1 MLHCLKITKK
11 LHCFKPLLSALAVV
25 ILTTA
30 LAVSS
35 FATGVEGHI
44 NTTFY
49 YWTTQEFFQDLTRYS
64 RVGPDVDLTQ
74 WSLGHSVTGQCVVYP
89 FTGIYNDVNGEQAF
103 FTRYFTYTIQYE
115 FHNANLNT
123 WRNPTYNGTPNVVFL
138 REYTD
143 PLTDGIRIQDVLP
156 TDSYSVTVSNS
167 LGNNQTIVN
176 LTINTSAESFPL
188 DSIKYVAPLLYS
200 SSESEFYLQYVGVT
214 GTYDP
219 DGDKFQ
225 QALLQQLNI
234 FGQQNHEDLMKIYES
249 INDDSEGNSYDTSV
263 GGAVGDMSSIE
274 DSIFNDINSKSATVE
289 LNGQTINLQMD
300 SNALNALQSF
310 VNGYSEGQFNSRAA
324 IYINDVFN
332 EFIPYLAFPVFISL
346 ALGVCLL
353 FLEGRRT

>member
-1 MLHCLKITKK
+1 MWHYLKITKK
-11 LHCFKPLLSALAVV
+11 SRFFKPLLTALAVV
-25 ILTTA
+25 FITTA

-35 FATGVEGHI
+35 FATDVVGNI

-49 YWTTQEFFQDLTRYS
+49 YWTTQDFFQDLTRYS

-89 FTGIYNDVNGEQAF
+89 FTGLYNEVSGEQAF
-103 FTRYFTYTIQYE
+103 FTRYFTYTIKYE
-115 FHNANLNT
+115 FRNANTNT
-123 WRNPTYNGTPNVVFL
+123 WSNPMYNGTPNVVFL

-143 PLTDGIRIQDVLP
+143 PLTNGIRIQDVLP

-167 LGNNQTIVN
+167 LGTNQTIVN

-200 SSESEFYLQYVGVT
+200 TSETEFYLQYVGVT

-219 DGDKFQ
+219 DGEKFQ
-225 QALLQQLNI
+225 QALLEQLNI
-234 FGQQNHEDLMKIYES
+234 FGQQNHEDLMKIYQS

-263 GGAVGDMSSIE
+263 GGAVGDMSNIE

-289 LNGQTINLQMD
+289 LNGQSINLQMD

-310 VNGYSEGQFNSRAA
+310 VEGYSEGQFNSRAA

-332 EFIPYLAFPVFISL
+332 EFIPYLAFPVFLSL

>member
-1 MLHCLKITKK
+1 MWHFSKITKK
-11 LHCFKPLLSALAVV
+11 LRFFKPLLTALAVV
-25 ILTTA
+25 FITTA

-35 FATGVEGHI
+35 FATDVVGNI

-49 YWTTQEFFQDLTRYS
+49 YWTTQDFFQDLTRYS

-89 FTGIYNDVNGEQAF
+89 FTGLYNKVSGEQAF
-103 FTRYFTYTIQYE
+103 FTRYFTYTIKYE
-115 FHNANLNT
+115 FRNANTNT
-123 WRNPTYNGTPNVVFL
+123 WSNPMYNGTPNVVFL

-143 PLTDGIRIQDVLP
+143 PLTNGIRIQDVLP

-188 DSIKYVAPLLYS
+188 DSIKYVAPLLFS
-200 SSESEFYLQYVGVT
+200 TSETEFYLQYVGVT

-219 DGDKFQ
+219 DGEKFQ
-225 QALLQQLNI
+225 QALLEQLNI
-234 FGQQNHEDLMKIYES
+234 FGQQNHEDLMKIYQS

-263 GGAVGDMSSIE
+263 GGAVGDMSNIE

-289 LNGQTINLQMD
+289 LNGQSINLQMD

-310 VNGYSEGQFNSRAA
+310 VEGYSEGQFNSRAA

-332 EFIPYLAFPVFISL
+332 EFIPYLAFPVFLSL

>member
-1 MLHCLKITKK
+1 MSLYLKTSKK
-11 LHCFKPLLSALAVV
+11 LRLFKPLLPAIAAVL
-25 ILTTA
+25 IIAA

-35 FATGVEGHI
+35 FATNVEGHI

-49 YWTTQEFFQDLTRYS
+49 YWTTQDFFQDLSRFS

-89 FTGIYNDVNGEQAF
+89 FTGIYNDVSGEQVF
-103 FTRYFTYTIQYE
+103 FTRYFTYTIKYE
-115 FHNANLNT
+115 FRNANTNT
-123 WRNPTYNGTPNVVFL
+123 WTNPKYNGTPNVVFL

-156 TDSYSVTVSNS
+156 TDSYSCTVANS
-167 LGNNQTIVN
+167 LGNNQTIVT
-176 LTINTSAESFPL
+176 LTFNTSAESFPL
-188 DSIKYVAPLLYS
+188 EAIKYVAPLLYS
-200 SSESEFYLQYVGVT
+200 TSESEFYLQYVGVT

-225 QALLQQLNI
+225 QALLNQLNI

-249 INDDSEGNSYDTSV
+249 INDDSEGNTYDTSV
-263 GGAVGDMSSIE
+263 GGAVGDMSNIE

-289 LNGQTINLQMD
+289 LNGQSINLQMD

-310 VNGYSEGQFNSRAA
+310 VEGYSEGQFNSSAA
-324 IYINDVFN
+324 LYINDVFN

>member
-1 MLHCLKITKK
+1 MLHFIKTTKK
-11 LHCFKPLLSALAVV
+11 LHYSKPLRSVIAVV
-25 ILTTA
+25 FITAA

-35 FATGVEGHI
+35 IATGVEGHI
-44 NTTFY
+44 NTSFY
-49 YWTTQEFFQDLTRYS
+49 YWTTQEFFQDLSRFS

-103 FTRYFTYTIQYE
+103 FTRYFTYTIKFE
-115 FHNANLNT
+115 FRNGNLNM

-156 TDSYSVTVSNS
+156 TDSYSVTVYNS
-167 LGNNQTIVN
+167 LGTNQTTVN

-188 DSIKYVAPLLYS
+188 DTIKYVAPLLYS
-200 SSESEFYLQYVGVT
+200 TSESEFYLQYVGVT

-219 DGDKFQ
+219 DGEKFQ
-225 QALLQQLNI
+225 QALLEQLNI

-249 INDDSEGNSYDTSV
+249 INDDSEGNTYDTSV
-263 GGAVGDMSSIE
+263 GGAVGDMSNIE

-289 LNGQTINLQMD
+289 LNGQSINLQMD

-310 VNGYSEGQFNSRAA
+310 VEGYSEGQFNSRVAL
-324 IYINDVFN
+324 YINDVFN
-332 EFIPYLAFPVFISL
+332 EFMPYLAFPVFISL